1 MLYKK
6 KLYVL
11 VFTEYLICYH
21 YLLHLIFFQQ
31 LRVDLG
37 WKRIHKL
44 INYLYIDYF
53 LFKAQ

>member
-11 VFTEYLICYH
+11 VFTECLICYH